1 MKPVPESS
9 QMIKKMYIVWK
20 KPLQYHMVLS
30 TEIYRT
36 PVKVTELSLFPK
48 MYLKS
53 RIKRPTAQ
61 GWNGLVLLPS
71 VSISFG
77 IRVAPGMPLGFRKT
91 KVEYVNG
98 YCHSLGVCLMW
109 LDLA

>member
-1 MKPVPESS
+1 M
-9 QMIKKMYIVWK
+9 
-20 KPLQYHMVLS
+20 LLS

-36 PVKVTELSLFPK
+36 PMKVTRAEFVPQNVLEVRDKETHCSGTEW
-48 MYLKS
+48 M
-53 RIKRPTAQ
+53 
-61 GWNGLVLLPS
+61 VLLPS

-77 IRVAPGMPLGFRKT
+77 FRVAPRMSLGFRKT